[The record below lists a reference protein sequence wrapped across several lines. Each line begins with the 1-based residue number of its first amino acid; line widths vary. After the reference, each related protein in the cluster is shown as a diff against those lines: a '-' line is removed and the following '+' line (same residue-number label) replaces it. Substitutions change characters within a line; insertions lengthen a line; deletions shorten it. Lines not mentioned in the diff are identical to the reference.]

1 MALDFN
7 TLVGVVWWFPIF
19 RLFLRR
25 ISTAESLGSLFF
37 AVLWTM
43 FTRVD
48 VG

>member
-1 MALDFN
+1 MVLDFN

-37 AVLWTM
+37 AILWTG
-43 FTRVD
+43 FTRVYF
-48 VG
+48 G